1 MNEGEPVFD
10 IVSVIIAVIEG
21 DTVFEI
27 VTVAV
32 IDLEGVCV

>member
-1 MNEGEPVFD
+1 
-10 IVSVIIAVIEG
+10 VSVIIAVIEEEI
-21 DTVFEI
+21 VFEI

>member
-1 MNEGEPVFD
+1 MNEGEHVFD

-21 DTVFEI
+21 DIVFEI